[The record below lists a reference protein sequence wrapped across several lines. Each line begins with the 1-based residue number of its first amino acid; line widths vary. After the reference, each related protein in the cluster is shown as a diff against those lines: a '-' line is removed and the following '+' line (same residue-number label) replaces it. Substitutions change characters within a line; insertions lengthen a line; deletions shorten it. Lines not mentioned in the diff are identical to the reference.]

1 MRPSVVHAQLTVS
14 SERTFFRRSLR
25 RLVKPAFGGE
35 HQTSR
40 FITAKLHNNR
50 PGLVLTGRT
59 DVSLTEAVAS
69 VNKFAANV
77 YVQLSLAKRNDTLGS
92 VGGTRVGVCLRYA
105 VEQQAVA
112 SAVLFQGVH
121 LVGER
126 LVIAVEGS
134 QFTLD
139 RPTCVRNRLSAFQVV
154 QGFSALA
161 GRCSSALIL
170 RCTLASRGSRPRV
183 FP

>member
-1 MRPSVVHAQLTVS
+1 M
-14 SERTFFRRSLR
+14 
-25 RLVKPAFGGE
+25 
-35 HQTSR
+35 
-40 FITAKLHNNR
+40 
-50 PGLVLTGRT
+50 
-59 DVSLTEAVAS
+59 SLTEAVAS

-77 YVQLSLAKRNDTLGS
+77 YVQLSLAKRNDTIGS

-134 QFTLD
+134 QLSLHGCCPSHWPRRHFVSHS
-139 RPTCVRNRLSAFQVV
+139 PVRRS
-154 QGFSALA
+154 
-161 GRCSSALIL
+161 I
-170 RCTLASRGSRPRV
+170 RV
-183 FP
+183 YPPV